1 MTKKAPEGYGYP
13 RLDWLRGL
21 AERVKPLS
29 NLNDF
34 FVSWE
39 DDTNKE
45 AGTFIQAED
54 RSVKKDKSYGD
65 RHIRVARFVRNGY
78 VEAIRASIQNTAG
91 LVEDLIQLY
100 QEYDRLLQAY
110 KALELLV
117 RRAIRAE
124 GLEEPEFRPIELMMK
139 GDDERLGSKTL

>member
-1 MTKKAPEGYGYP
+1 MTKKAPESHSYP
-13 RLDWLRGL
+13 RLDWLKGL
-21 AERVKPLS
+21 ADRVRPLS
-29 NLNDF
+29 NLRDF
-34 FVSWE
+34 YDNWE

-45 AGTFIQAED
+45 AGRFMQAED
-54 RSVKKDKSYGD
+54 RSAKKEKSYGD
-65 RHIRVARFVRNGY
+65 RHIKFARFVRSEY

-117 RRAIRAE
+117 RRAVRAE

-139 GDDERLGSKTL
+139 EDDERLGSKTL